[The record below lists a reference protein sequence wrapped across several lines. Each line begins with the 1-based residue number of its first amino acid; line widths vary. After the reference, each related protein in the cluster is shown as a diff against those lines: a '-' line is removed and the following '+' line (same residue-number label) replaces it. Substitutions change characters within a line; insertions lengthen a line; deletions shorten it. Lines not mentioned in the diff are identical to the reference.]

1 MVDRDLVVRAQQ
13 GDADAFELIV
23 RASLDSC
30 YLTCANVLHSPDDAL
45 DATQDALVAA
55 WRRLP
60 SLRDPDR
67 FDAWLRAIARNASRD
82 LLRRRRRMRE
92 VQLDAATLELEAPAR
107 STNGLIAVVD
117 CLPAAARKVVTRHYV
132 DDEPVAG
139 IARSLGVPAGTVK
152 SRLFHARTALRA
164 LLDKERTR

>member
-1 MVDRDLVVRAQQ
+1 MSDRELIVRAQQ

-30 YLTCANVLHSPDDAL
+30 YVTCVNVLHSPDDAR

-60 SLRDPDR
+60 TLRDPDR
-67 FDAWLRAIARNASRD
+67 FDAWLAAIARNTSRD
-82 LLRRRRRMRE
+82 LLRRRRRLRE
-92 VQLDAATLELEAPAR
+92 VQLDAATAELEAPAGR
-107 STNGLIAVVD
+107 ASDLIAVVD
-117 CLPAAARKVVTRHYV
+117 CLPATARQVVTRHYV
-132 DDEPVAG
+132 DDEPITG
-139 IARSLGVPAGTVK
+139 IARSLGVPIGTVK
-152 SRLFHARTALRA
+152 SRLFHARSALRA

>member
-1 MVDRDLVVRAQQ
+1 MVDRDLVVRAQL
-13 GDADAFELIV
+13 GDADAFELVV
-23 RASLDSC
+23 RASLESC
-30 YLTCANVLHSPDDAL
+30 YATCVSVLHSPDDAR
-45 DATQDALVAA
+45 DATQEALVAA

-67 FDAWLRAIARNASRD
+67 FDAWLQTIARNTSRD
-82 LLRRRRRMRE
+82 LLRRRSRLRE
-92 VQLDAATLELEAPAR
+92 VQLDASTAELEAP
-107 STNGLIAVVD
+107 TGPVNGLITIVD
-117 CLPAAARKVVTRHYV
+117 RLPGPARQVVTRHYV

-164 LLDKERTR
+164 LIDKERAR